1 MKKLLFA
8 LCIIP
13 FLTFS
18 GCKKDN
24 DNTKENKEAG
34 TQLRTLVP
42 EAYLNEAKALGF
54 KIYEGNNPPDVTG
67 EYQLAPWR
75 YDGKNYGEPG
85 TGTAVGYI
93 NEKGF
98 KILLSDQ
105 NGSEITV
112 ALNGYYEGTKLS
124 EPFIIGSGN
133 NFTICQHVRMTGGM
147 GGLFD
152 YPYARLISGTKEGGK
167 LKNVQMATIGLE
179 LKTPNAGGL
188 TVHGEVDLW
197 SDADGVSE

>member
-8 LCIIP
+8 LCMIP
-13 FLTFS
+13 FLTFY

-24 DNTKENKEAG
+24 EDPEENKESNA
-34 TQLRTLVP
+34 QLRTLVP
-42 EAYLNEAKALGF
+42 EAYLDEAKKLGF
-54 KIYEGNNPPDVTG
+54 KIYEGNTPPNVTG

-75 YDGKNYGEPG
+75 FDGKNYGESG

-105 NGSEITV
+105 SGSEITV
-112 ALNGYYEGTKLS
+112 TLSGYYEGAKLS

-133 NFTICQHVRMTGGM
+133 NFTICQHVIMTGGM
-147 GGLFD
+147 GALFS
-152 YPYARLISGTKEGGK
+152 YPYARLTSGTIEGGK

-179 LKTPNAGGL
+179 LETPNAAGY